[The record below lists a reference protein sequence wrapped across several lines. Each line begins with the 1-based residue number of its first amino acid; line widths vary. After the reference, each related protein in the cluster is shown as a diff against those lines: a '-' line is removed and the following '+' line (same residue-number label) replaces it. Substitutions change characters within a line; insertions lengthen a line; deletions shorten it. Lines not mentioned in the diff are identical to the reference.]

1 MKTNVN
7 MYTIILC
14 PLKLS
19 LKMQCSAFKSDKNVS
34 LGQLST
40 LSGGDFLVLSVKAPL
55 FPGVISM

>member
-1 MKTNVN
+1 

-14 PLKLS
+14 PLKFS
-19 LKMQCSAFKSDKNVS
+19 LKMQCSAFKSDKNES